1 MLHLF
6 RPAASRPL
14 NTEAWGGK
22 AIGQLGINGAA
33 VLDSGEGLKLM
44 QLCFVI
50 PVYNERDT
58 LTPLTGG
65 ILEHTAGH
73 SVHIV
78 YVDDGSRD
86 GSSEELDRIATE
98 HSEVEVIRL
107 RGNFGKSAALATGFA
122 HATGDVVITMDS
134 DLQDDPQ
141 EIPRFLEQI
150 EAGFD
155 VVCGWK
161 KNRRDPWHKVWPS
174 HAYNGFVSWLFALPI
189 HDVNCGF
196 KAFRSEVVKKIE
208 VYGEMHRLIPVMA
221 HNLNY
226 RVGEIPVEHHK
237 RQYGVSKFG
246 FERFSRGAV
255 DVLTMWFLS
264 RYQHQPAHFFG
275 KTGFAQCGLGLL
287 ALVVVFLGMAW
298 GASEAFLAGMG
309 AVGVVLVVNGVGFV
323 GLGLLAEL
331 VLRHFVRIDPAL
343 YAEEPGNGRRDA

>member
-1 MLHLF
+1 MH
-6 RPAASRPL
+6 
-14 NTEAWGGK
+14 
-22 AIGQLGINGAA
+22 
-33 VLDSGEGLKLM
+33 
-44 QLCFVI
+44 LCFII
-50 PVYNERDT
+50 PVYNEHDT
-58 LTPLTGG
+58 LAPLTEG
-65 ILEHTAGH
+65 ILKHSAPHT
-73 SVHIV
+73 VHV
-78 YVDDGSRD
+78 VFVDDGSTD
-86 GSSEELDRIATE
+86 GSSAELDRLSGI
-98 HSEVEVIRL
+98 HPEVEVVRL

-122 HATGDVVITMDS
+122 HADGDIVVTMDS

-141 EIPRFLEQI
+141 EIPRFIEQI
-150 EAGFD
+150 ESGYD

-161 KNRRDPWHKVWPS
+161 KDRRDPWHKVWPS
-174 HAYNGFVSWLFALPI
+174 AAYNGFVSWLFQLPI

-196 KAFRSEVVKKIE
+196 KAFRSEVVKKIQ

-275 KTGFAQCGLGLL
+275 KAGFLQCGL
-287 ALVVVFLGMAW
+287 AAVA
-298 GASEAFLAGMG
+298 LAGSIWTLVRDGSDALAAALG
-309 AVGVVLVVNGVGFV
+309 AIGVVLVVNGIAFV

-331 VLRHFVRIDPAL
+331 VLRHFIRIDPAL
-343 YAEEPGNGRRDA
+343 YAEEAGEPWNQKPKT

>member
-1 MLHLF
+1 
-6 RPAASRPL
+6 
-14 NTEAWGGK
+14 
-22 AIGQLGINGAA
+22 
-33 VLDSGEGLKLM
+33 M
-44 QLCFVI
+44 QLSIVI

-58 LTPLTGG
+58 LAPLTAG
-65 ILEHTAGH
+65 ILEHAGDH
-73 SVHIV
+73 TVHLLF
-78 YVDDGSRD
+78 VDDGSRD
-86 GSSEELDRIATE
+86 GSAEELDRLASE
-98 HSEVEVIRL
+98 HPEVEVIRL
-107 RGNFGKSAALATGFA
+107 RGNFGKSAALAAGFA
-122 HATGDVVITMDS
+122 HADGEVVITMDS

-150 EAGFD
+150 EAGYD

-161 KNRRDPWHKVWPS
+161 KSRRDPWHKVWPS
-174 HAYNGFVSWLFALPI
+174 HAYNGFVSWLFQLPI

-196 KAFRSEVVKKIE
+196 KAFRIEVVKKLQ

-226 RVGEIPVEHHK
+226 RVGEIPVTHHK

-275 KTGFAQCGLGLL
+275 KTGFMQCGLGLAALLL
-287 ALVVVFLGMAW
+287 ALW
-298 GASEAFLAGMG
+298 GLLRGQGSEAFVAATG

-323 GLGLLAEL
+323 GIGLLAEL
-331 VLRHFVRIDPAL
+331 VLRHFVRIDPEL
-343 YAEEPGNGRRDA
+343 YTEEPGNGKRK